1 MIEFLDN
8 AEDYVIDDEAEEIE
22 TAMDDILQDD
32 YNDIDSIAN
41 ITDEN
46 ENSFLNDEDSLD
58 DDYDDDTEYVD
69 YMVSN

>member
-41 ITDEN
+41 ITD
-46 ENSFLNDEDSLD
+46 
-58 DDYDDDTEYVD
+58 
-69 YMVSN
+69 